1 MADLN
6 AYPKQNRSVRKKSG
20 CIPGHINSKKGIPER
35 GDMMIRFSED
45 GNTETKQSAQATA
58 EHAGR
63 FGALARANSWYD
75 HAMVTDPIAAGR
87 QQNAPEGVTS
97 EEKASL
103 GASW

>member
-1 MADLN
+1 
-6 AYPKQNRSVRKKSG
+6 
-20 CIPGHINSKKGIPER
+20 
-35 GDMMIRFSED
+35 MIRSSGD

-63 FGALARANSWYD
+63 FGALARANGWYD
-75 HAMVTDPIAAGR
+75 HAMVTDPIALNLRRRLNKRRCDRQNYLPLACEVRCVKMTAAGR
-87 QQNAPEGVTS
+87 QQNALEGVTS